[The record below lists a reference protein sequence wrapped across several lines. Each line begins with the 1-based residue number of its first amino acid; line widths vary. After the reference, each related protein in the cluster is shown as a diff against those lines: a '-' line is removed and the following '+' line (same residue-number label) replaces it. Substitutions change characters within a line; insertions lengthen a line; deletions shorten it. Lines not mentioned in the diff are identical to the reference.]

1 MNIHVVQPGDTIY
14 SIANNYGVSPE
25 RLSLENDIID
35 PNNLIIGEALVI
47 IQPSQI
53 YIVQEGDSLESIA
66 KTHGT
71 DIMELLRNNPNIS
84 NRELYIGEEIVISYI
99 STKTETIE
107 TNGFAYPFIDRSIL
121 RKTLPYLTYLTIY
134 TYQFTRNGS
143 LIEIDDSEI
152 IQISKEYGVA
162 PVMYLTASYNGINI
176 DTDIAHILIS
186 NTQVQN
192 TLIDNI
198 LSVLRNKGYY
208 GINVDTPYIQP
219 LDRQPYVDF
228 IANITKRLNSEGF
241 LVSVTIAPSTFEVST
256 GIIYTGV
263 DYAGLSQAANS
274 ILYQLT
280 YAWRYPHSLPIS
292 VLPFD
297 RVIETLYN
305 AITLIPPEKCALGIS
320 NIGYIGEFPFFA
332 SIINVN
338 FISYRSAIEL
348 AHNTGS
354 IIQFNEPSYSSYY
367 RYMDNERE
375 YMAWFLDNR
384 GIYPMI
390 EYSGELGLQG
400 LSIWNIMYFIT
411 NTWLLIQT
419 QSIIKKI
426 YF

>member
-121 RKTLPYLTYLTIY
+121 HKTLPYLTYLTIY
-134 TYQFTRNGS
+134 TYQFTRNGN
-143 LIEIDDSEI
+143 LIEVDDSEI

-162 PVMYLTASYNGINI
+162 PIMYITASDNGFKV
-176 DTDIAHILIS
+176 DTEIAHILIS
-186 NTQVQN
+186 NTQIQN

-198 LSVLRNKGYY
+198 LLALHNKGYY
-208 GINVDTPYIQP
+208 GINIDTPYIQP
-219 LDRQPYVDF
+219 LDRESYVDF
-228 IANITKRLNSEGF
+228 IAKITERLNSEGF

-263 DYAGLSQAANS
+263 DYAGLSHAANNV
-274 ILYQLT
+274 LYQLT
-280 YAWRYPHSLPIS
+280 YAWRYPYSLPIS
-292 VLPFD
+292 ILPFD
-297 RVIETLYN
+297 RVIQTLDN
-305 AITLIPPEKCALGIS
+305 TTTLILPKKCTLGIS
-320 NIGYIGEFPFFA
+320 NVEYLWEFPFFA
-332 SIINVN
+332 SITNVN
-338 FISYRSAIEL
+338 FLSYRYALEL
-348 AHNTGS
+348 AYNTGS
-354 IIQFNEPSYSSYY
+354 IIEFNESSRSSYFQY
-367 RYMDNERE
+367 IDNERE
-375 YMAWFLDNR
+375 YMAWLKDNR
-384 GIYPMI
+384 YIYPMI
-390 EYSGELGLQG
+390 GYSVEFGLQG
-400 LSIWNIMYFIT
+400 FSLWNIMYFVT
-411 NTWLLIQT
+411 NTWLLIHT
-419 QSIIKKI
+419 QYIIKKFI
-426 YF
+426 